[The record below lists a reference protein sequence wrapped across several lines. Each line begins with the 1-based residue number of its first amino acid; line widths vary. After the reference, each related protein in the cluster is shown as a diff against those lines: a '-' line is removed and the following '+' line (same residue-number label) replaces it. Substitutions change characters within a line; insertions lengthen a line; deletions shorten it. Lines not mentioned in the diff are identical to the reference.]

1 VAATAKGTW
10 MSGGNPKT
18 AGGKV
23 YLIGAGPG
31 DPELLTRKG
40 ERILALADTV
50 VFDHL
55 VSDAVLD
62 LSATRAERIYV
73 GKEPGHHELPQAQI
87 NQLLIERA
95 RAGQC
100 VVRLKG
106 GDPFVFGRGGEEII
120 DLVEA
125 GVAFEVVPGVT
136 AANAA
141 SAYSGI
147 PLTHRGMVRACVMV
161 SGHLTEGEVDLD
173 WVALARPGQT
183 IVIYMGVAAI
193 GVICERLV
201 SHGLDAATPAVAV
214 RNASIAT
221 QSTIVG
227 TVADLPQRM
236 AQAQMKPPAIV
247 IIGEVVRLR
256 ERLEWFSVSRQ
267 DN

>member
-1 VAATAKGTW
+1 
-10 MSGGNPKT
+10 MSRSNPKQ
-18 AGGKV
+18 ASGKV
-23 YLIGAGPG
+23 YLVGAGPG

-40 ERILALADTV
+40 ARILACADTV

-55 VSDAVLD
+55 VSEAVLD
-62 LSATRAERIYV
+62 LSAAQAERIYV
-73 GKEPGHHELPQAQI
+73 GKEPGRHELPQPEI

-95 RAGQC
+95 RAGKC

-120 DLVEA
+120 DLAEA
-125 GVAFEVVPGVT
+125 GVPFEVVPGVT

-141 SAYSGI
+141 SAYAGI
-147 PLTHRGMVRACVMV
+147 PLTHRGMVRACTMV

-173 WVALARPGQT
+173 WEALARPGQT

-193 GVICERLV
+193 GVICERLIA
-201 SHGLDAATPAVAV
+201 HGLDRATPAVAV

-221 QSTIVG
+221 QSTLVG
-227 TVADLPQRM
+227 TVADLPERI
-236 AQAQMKPPAIV
+236 ARAQMKPPAIV

-256 ERLEWFSVSRQ
+256 ERLEWFGR
-267 DN
+267 